1 MILVTGATGKS
12 GREIVKQLSAA
23 KASVRALVRDSGKA
37 GDLAALPHVEIFAGD
52 FNQPDTLDA
61 ALAGVE
67 RALLLSSPAPE
78 AVELQGNFI
87 EAAGRA
93 QTRPHLVKYSAL
105 GADANA
111 PEGFFKWHGQTEVQ
125 LAASGL
131 SYTNLQPTM
140 FMQEILNSWGGRGDI
155 YLPMDDARIAVV
167 DIRDIAAVAVKT
179 LTEDGHAGKS
189 YPITGPE
196 SLSFHDIAEKIS
208 AAIGKR
214 VNYVSISPGDFRKA
228 LLGMQMSERFVDAL
242 VQLYDNLRAGGG
254 AEVSPTVQVV
264 AQKHPITFAEFAHE
278 HAETFRG

>member
-23 KASVRALVRDSGKA
+23 NAPVRALARDAGKA
-37 GDLAALPHVEIFAGD
+37 AELAALAHVEIFEGD
-52 FNQPDTLDA
+52 LSRPDTLDA
-61 ALAGVE
+61 ALEGVE

-87 EAAGRA
+87 EAARRA
-93 QTRPHLVKYSAL
+93 KARPHIVKYSAL
-105 GADANA
+105 GTDANA
-111 PEGFFKWHGQTEVQ
+111 PVGFLKWHGQTEIQ

-131 SYTNLQPTM
+131 PYTFLRPTM

-179 LTEDGHAGKS
+179 LTEDGHAGKT

-196 SLSFHDIAEKIS
+196 SLSFHDIADEIS
-208 AAIGKR
+208 AATGKR

-228 LLGMQMSERFVDAL
+228 LLGMQMPEWFADAL
-242 VQLYDNLRAGGG
+242 VQLYDSLRAGDG
-254 AEVSPTVQVV
+254 AEVSPTVLVLT
-264 AQKHPITFAEFAHE
+264 QKHPIKFGEFAHE
-278 HAETFRG
+278 YAEKFKG